1 MSTTTQRRP
10 QPETPRSIALSRH
23 RTPFRWLADALR
35 RTELAARWPWAAL
48 GAAALAA
55 ALLL

>member
-1 MSTTTQRRP
+1 MPTTTQRRR

-48 GAAALAA
+48 GSAALSVI
-55 ALLL
+55 LLL